1 MIPNPPPGIVNIE
14 TPTPYSA
21 RIKVKNKTVIF
32 FKIKENISRLYQ
44 INIHWQIL
52 NKGNK
57 Y

>member
-1 MIPNPPPGIVNIE
+1 MIPNPPPGILNIE

-21 RIKVKNKTVIF
+21 GIKVKNKTVIF